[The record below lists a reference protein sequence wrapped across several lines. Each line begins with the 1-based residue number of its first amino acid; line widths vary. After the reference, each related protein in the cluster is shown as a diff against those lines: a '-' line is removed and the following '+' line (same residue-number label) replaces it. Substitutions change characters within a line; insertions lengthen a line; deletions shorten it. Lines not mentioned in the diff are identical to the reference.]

1 VSVDA
6 IFEIQT
12 TKRQP
17 INDGRE
23 NINQVLLWPVLWPLI
38 LLSIPLTPRP
48 DAVVCRSKHEHKAQ
62 YGHVPHLLSAP
73 RIRAAE

>member
-1 VSVDA
+1 MSVDT

-17 INDGRE
+17 IDDGRE

-38 LLSIPLTPRP
+38 LLSVPLTPRP
-48 DAVVCRSKHEHKAQ
+48 DAVVCRSKREHKAQ
-62 YGHVPHLLSAP
+62 YGHLPHLLSAP